1 MLSAGSSEDVR
12 AEGHVKRLA
21 WVGVVVLL
29 VLVTRW
35 LAYALA
41 APSPLS
47 NRLQASAGGPS
58 LVVVTLVALGLAAG
72 LSVLVVWLASVGVR
86 ERQRLQPE
94 RVRPELR
101 LPRLALRAVLLY
113 AASSLA
119 FALVESYLHWR
130 AGIGFHGLSCLVGP
144 VHRNAIPLLFAL
156 SVSSAAIAAAAEHI
170 VAWMRAV
177 LRALHGDLPIP
188 EPVETLTSFLSLLL
202 AAPSGAVSRPRAPPV
217 PA

>member
-1 MLSAGSSEDVR
+1 MRPFCTLSAGSSEDVR

-58 LVVVTLVALGLAAG
+58 LVVVTLVALGLAAA
-72 LSVLVVWLASVGVR
+72 LSVFVVWLASVGVR

-119 FALVESYLHWR
+119 FALFER
-130 AGIGFHGLSCLVGP
+130 AAATVIDNVDVLREASKDALALEGP
-144 VHRNAIPLLFAL
+144 SLQAP
-156 SVSSAAIAAAAEHI
+156 SSAAPQE
-170 VAWMRAV
+170 
-177 LRALHGDLPIP
+177 
-188 EPVETLTSFLSLLL
+188 
-202 AAPSGAVSRPRAPPV
+202 
-217 PA
+217 